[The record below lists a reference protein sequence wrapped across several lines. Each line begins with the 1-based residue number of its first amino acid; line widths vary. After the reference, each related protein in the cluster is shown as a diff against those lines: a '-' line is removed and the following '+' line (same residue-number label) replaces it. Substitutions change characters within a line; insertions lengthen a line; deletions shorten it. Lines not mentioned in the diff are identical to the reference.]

1 MVFFGDGVVC
11 FCGFDFIVEVTNCF
25 AFSIKIY
32 LYIPF
37 LSVFVPSYTL
47 VFRIKIIR
55 LNVSSVAAVLLGRC
69 RAQVC
74 FSIIEAVMVDMVNE
88 KMVGRVDY
96 FTMHPNTDSFFVGPD
111 SPAGIKSA

>member
-1 MVFFGDGVVC
+1 MVFFGGGVVG
-11 FCGFDFIVEVTNCF
+11 FCGFDFIVEITNCF
-25 AFSIKIY
+25 AFAVKIY
-32 LYIPF
+32 LHIPF
-37 LSVFVPSYTL
+37 LSVFVPRNTL

-69 RAQVC
+69 RAEVG
-74 FSIIEAVMVDMVNE
+74 FSIVEAVMVDMVNE

-96 FTMHPNTDSFFVGPD
+96 FTMHPNTDSFFAGPD